1 MTETIETKETINQ
14 LGLENIIDEVKFEK
28 LNDAFTSIKPF
39 IVDIPDTNKKEIIKT
54 LIENFLNLKRN
65 SKDFKVIY
73 QMFNVI
79 PKKEKPKIEKP
90 KIEKP
95 KKDTHT
101 LNKKRSDCLIKA
113 QKKYYENNKNVIIQ
127 KTKERN
133 IRKKKILDE
142 TNETINEEE
151 TV

>member
-1 MTETIETKETINQ
+1 MTETKETINQ

-101 LNKKRSDCLIKA
+101 LNKREVIVLSKHKRNTMRITKTLLFKR
-113 QKKYYENNKNVIIQ
+113 QKRE
-127 KTKERN
+127 TLERK
-133 IRKKKILDE
+133 RY
-142 TNETINEEE
+142 
-151 TV
+151 

>member
-1 MTETIETKETINQ
+1 MTETKETINQ

>member
-65 SKDFKVIY
+65 SKDFKVIF
-73 QMFNVI
+73 QVFNII
-79 PKKEKPKIEKP
+79 PKREKPNIEKP

-101 LNKKRSDCLIKA
+101 LNKKRSDALVNA
-113 QKKYYENNKNVIIQ
+113 QKRYYENNKNVIIQ

-142 TNETINEEE
+142 TNETINE
-151 TV
+151 